1 MTIIVFI
8 GSVFSPY
15 YAWARRRG
23 QGDPRNHCA
32 INVALY
38 GRAGGKR
45 WALTER
51 GRDALHQS
59 AEGLTIGP
67 SAVRWD
73 GSTLTV
79 KIRERAAPLPYPVRG
94 TVHISPTGITQRDFA
109 LDEASG
115 GTGGRHRW
123 WPIAPCARVEV
134 RMQEPPIAW
143 TGHGYLDMNAGD
155 QPLEQGFLGWD
166 WSRTDLGGETAIL
179 YDTLGRGGAGM
190 AIAVGIGADGSVRD
204 IPAPPRVPLPATAV
218 WRIGRGTRCEP
229 EGRACVERTLE
240 DTPFYA
246 RSLIRT
252 RLLDRPVIAMHES
265 LKLTRFA
272 SPWVQILLPFRMPR
286 IARALD
292 QKADPRP

>member
-1 MTIIVFI
+1 VTIIAFI

-23 QGDPRNHCA
+23 QADPRNHCA

-38 GRAGGKR
+38 GRGGGKR
-45 WALTER
+45 WSLTER

-59 AEGLTIGP
+59 AEGLSIGP
-67 SAVRWD
+67 STVHWD

-79 KIRERAAPLPYPVRG
+79 EIRERAAPLPFPVRG
-94 TVHISPTGITQRDFA
+94 TVRISPNGITQRDFA
-109 LDEASG
+109 LDEVAG
-115 GTGGRHRW
+115 GTGGRHHW

-134 RMQEPPIAW
+134 RMLEPRIAW

-179 YDTLGRGGAGM
+179 YDTRTPAGGGRS
-190 AIAVGIGADGSVRD
+190 IAVGIGADGSVRD
-204 IPAPPRVPLPATAV
+204 IPSPPRVPLPATAI

-229 EGRACVERTLE
+229 GLRAQVERTLE

-246 RSLIRT
+246 RSLVHTQI
-252 RLLDRPVIAMHES
+252 LGCPVTAMHES
-265 LKLTRFA
+265 LQLTRFA
-272 SPWVQILLPFRMPR
+272 SPWVQLLLPFRMPR
-286 IARALD
+286 IARPLG
-292 QKADPRP
+292 QKAATRP